1 MDKRNISIG
10 LTFILVNSNHTSDY
24 RIIEDRCK

>member
-1 MDKRNISIG
+1 MDKKNVSIG
-10 LTFILVNSNHTSDY
+10 LTFILVNSNYTSDY